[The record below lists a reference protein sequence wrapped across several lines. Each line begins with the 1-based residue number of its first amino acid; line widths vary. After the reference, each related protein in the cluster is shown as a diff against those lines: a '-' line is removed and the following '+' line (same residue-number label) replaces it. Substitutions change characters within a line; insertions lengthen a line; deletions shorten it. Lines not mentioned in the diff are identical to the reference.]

1 MFELPSPHVGAPTG
15 GATARSSSRSGSLSS
30 APPRE
35 RPRAS
40 PAAGPAAHPTL
51 GARGMIKYLGSKRTL
66 VPAISAVI
74 EAIRPSGTVL
84 DLFSGTSRVGH
95 ALKRAGY
102 RVVSNDHNAYAE
114 LLGRCYVEADR
125 EDHADAVGR
134 LVTELNAL
142 PGRPGYVT
150 ETFCERSR
158 FFRPE
163 NGARIDAI
171 REAIAHMGLEPE
183 REAIVLTALME
194 AADRVDSTT
203 GVQMAYLKQWAP
215 RAFQPLQLRVPDLL
229 PRAASG
235 KGQALRL
242 DALDAA
248 REVEADIAYLDPPY
262 NQHKYL
268 GNYHIWESLALWD
281 KPEVYGVACK
291 RVDCRARSSAY
302 NAKPRAGAE
311 LRRLIEA
318 LNAPH
323 LVVSFNDEG
332 HLSREAIVDLL
343 AARGEVVV
351 FAHDF
356 PRYVGAKIGIH
367 NPRGERVG
375 RAGRLRN
382 TEHIFVAT
390 PDPAVLERLRALGGT
405 LATPVQATTR
415 PPSDDSAAS
424 GPSVAG
430 RA

>member
-1 MFELPSPHVGAPTG
+1 
-15 GATARSSSRSGSLSS
+15 
-30 APPRE
+30 
-35 RPRAS
+35 
-40 PAAGPAAHPTL
+40 
-51 GARGMIKYLGSKRTL
+51 MIKYLGSKRTL
-66 VPAISAVI
+66 VPAITEIVR
-74 EAIRPSGTVL
+74 AIRPDGGVL

-114 LLGRCYVEADR
+114 QIARCYVQSDAA
-125 EDHADAVGR
+125 DHATEVAQ
-134 LVTELNAL
+134 LVEELNAL

-171 REAIAHMGLEPE
+171 REAIQDRGLDPE
-183 REAIVLTALME
+183 REAILVTSLME

-215 RAFQPLQLRVPDLL
+215 RAWQPLQLRVPDLL

-235 KGQALRL
+235 KGLALRL
-242 DALDAA
+242 DARDAA
-248 REVEADIAYLDPPY
+248 GAEVDVAYLDPPY

-291 RVDCRARSSAY
+291 RVDCRERGSAY
-302 NAKPRAGAE
+302 NAKARAGAE
-311 LRRLIEA
+311 LAAVLTA
-318 LNAPH
+318 LRARH
-323 LVVSFNDEG
+323 VVLSFSDEG
-332 HLSREAIVDLL
+332 HLSHDALVSLL
-343 AARGEVVV
+343 AERGEVVV

-356 PRYVGAKIGIH
+356 PRYVGAKIGVF

-375 RAGRLRN
+375 RAGHLRN
-382 TEHIFVAT
+382 TEHLFVAT
-390 PDPAVLERLRALGGT
+390 GDRGVVERLLRLGGAR
-405 LATPVQATTR
+405 ATPGPDQAAPVDGEAAVAPTT
-415 PPSDDSAAS
+415 PS
-424 GPSVAG
+424 PHG
-430 RA
+430 RV